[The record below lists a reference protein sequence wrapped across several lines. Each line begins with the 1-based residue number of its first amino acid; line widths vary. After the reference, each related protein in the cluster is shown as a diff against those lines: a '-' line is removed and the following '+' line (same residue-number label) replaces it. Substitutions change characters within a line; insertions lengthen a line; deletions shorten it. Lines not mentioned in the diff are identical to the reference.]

1 MRSFR
6 VVPPVLLTVFL
17 AALTMVV
24 TAMPSEASSST
35 KTLQRR
41 LNALGCDIGPVD
53 GKLGSW
59 TRSGLIRFQA
69 ANHLAQKGQVTNPT
83 RAKLDAATQVRC
95 DRRPVA
101 GGSGSGRRVVVS
113 QGQNYV
119 WLVRPGGSVAAQA
132 PMADN
137 PSVLH
142 RGTYQAGSKCGR
154 GAKIR
159 NNSDTTGRFR
169 LHNFVR
175 FAPCGIGFHQIPQ
188 YHSNGRQLHSAHL
201 LGTNDKRSHGCIR
214 VSAAMSQRIW
224 DFVRRGTRVVVVR

>member
-1 MRSFR
+1 
-6 VVPPVLLTVFL
+6 
-17 AALTMVV
+17 MVV
-24 TAMPSEASSST
+24 TATPSEASAST

-175 FAPCGIGFHQIPQ
+175 FAPCGIGFHQIPTVPLQ
-188 YHSNGRQLHSAHL
+188 RTPAALRAPARHERQALARLHPGQCRDVPAD
-201 LGTNDKRSHGCIR
+201 LGLR
-214 VSAAMSQRIW
+214 AARDPS
-224 DFVRRGTRVVVVR
+224 RRRPLSPTRG

>member
-6 VVPPVLLTVFL
+6 VIPLVVLT
-17 AALTMVV
+17 ALTLVV
-24 TAMPSEASSST
+24 TATPSEASAST
-35 KTLQRR
+35 KTVQRR

-53 GKLGSW
+53 GKFGSW

-69 ANHLAQKGQVTNPT
+69 ANHLKQSGKVTAPT

-101 GGSGSGRRVVVS
+101 GGSGSGRRAVVS

-119 WLVRPGGSVAAQA
+119 WLVRAGGSVAAQG

-142 RGTYQAGSKCGR
+142 RGTYRAGSKCGR
-154 GAKIR
+154 GARIV

-175 FAPCGIGFHQIPQ
+175 FAPCGIGFHAIPT
-188 YHSNGRQLHSAHL
+188 YRSNGRQLHSPHL
-201 LGTNDKRSHGCIR
+201 LGTNGKRSHGCIR
-214 VSAAMSQRIW
+214 VSAPMSKRIW
-224 DFVRRGTRVVVVR
+224 DFVQRGTRVVVVR

>member
-1 MRSFR
+1 MA
-6 VVPPVLLTVFL
+6 VL
-17 AALTMVV
+17 ALVV
-24 TAMPSEASSST
+24 TSTPSQASATT
-35 KTLQRR
+35 KTVQRR
-41 LNALGCDIGPVD
+41 LNALGCDVGPVD

-69 ANHLAQKGQVTNPT
+69 ANHLAQNGRVTKTT
-83 RAKLDAATQVRC
+83 RARLDAASQVRC
-95 DRRPVA
+95 DRRPVV

-113 QGQNYV
+113 QAQNFV
-119 WLVRPGGSVAAQA
+119 WLVRPGGSVASQG

-142 RGTYQAGSKCGR
+142 RGTYRAGSKCGR
-154 GAKIR
+154 SAKIV
-159 NNSDTTGRFR
+159 NNSDTTGKFR

-214 VSAAMSQRIW
+214 VSGAMSQRIW
-224 DFVRRGTRVVVVR
+224 DFVRRGTRVVVR